1 VIITP
6 PQQQQQQQQTTLT
19 CPVAAEAA
27 ARSEEAAKYEKAI
40 SNNLLIFIHIF
51 KLYYA
56 NITKHGHIVKLLETM
71 RRGSL
76 PWRSF
81 WTCTSSASPEGYT
94 SSSSTSTGGVHEI
107 VPAALMFLL

>member
-1 VIITP
+1 MIITP

-56 NITKHGHIVKLLETM
+56 NITKHGHIVKLLETCM
-71 RRGSL
+71 VAASRGGASGRAHLLRRRRVIHLHLL
-76 PWRSF
+76 PLQEEFTR
-81 WTCTSSASPEGYT
+81 
-94 SSSSTSTGGVHEI
+94 
-107 VPAALMFLL
+107 LFLQL